1 MANFP
6 SKVKIVEVGA
16 RDGLQNENARIWTA
30 TKVELIDRLSACG
43 LTTIEASSFVSPK
56 WIPQLSDAEDVY
68 TSITRKPGVSYPAL
82 VPNLQGLERALKVGV
97 QEIAVFTAASE
108 TFNQRNINAS
118 IKESIQRFE
127 PVMSA
132 AKDAGVRVR
141 GYVSCVLGCPYE
153 GQVSVETVASV
164 ARDLLQM
171 GCYEVSLGD
180 TIGMGT
186 PGAARSMLERVSR
199 EVPMDQ
205 LGLHFHDT
213 RGQALANL
221 YACLEMGAHIIDT
234 ALAGLGGCPYANGA
248 TGNVAT
254 EDVLYMLHGM
264 GIETG
269 VDLERLL
276 EAGRF
281 ISAAL
286 NRAPASKLGRIGK
299 L

>member
-1 MANFP
+1 
-6 SKVKIVEVGA
+6 
-16 RDGLQNENARIWTA
+16 
-30 TKVELIDRLSACG
+30 
-43 LTTIEASSFVSPK
+43 
-56 WIPQLSDAEDVY
+56 
-68 TSITRKPGVSYPAL
+68 
-82 VPNLQGLERALKVGV
+82 
-97 QEIAVFTAASE
+97 
-108 TFNQRNINAS
+108 
-118 IKESIQRFE
+118 
-127 PVMSA
+127 
-132 AKDAGVRVR
+132 
-141 GYVSCVLGCPYE
+141 
-153 GQVSVETVASV
+153 
-164 ARDLLQM
+164 
-171 GCYEVSLGD
+171 
-180 TIGMGT
+180 
-186 PGAARSMLERVSR
+186 MLERVAK
-199 EVPMDQ
+199 EVPMEQ

-234 ALAGLGGCPYANGA
+234 AVAGLGGCPYANGA